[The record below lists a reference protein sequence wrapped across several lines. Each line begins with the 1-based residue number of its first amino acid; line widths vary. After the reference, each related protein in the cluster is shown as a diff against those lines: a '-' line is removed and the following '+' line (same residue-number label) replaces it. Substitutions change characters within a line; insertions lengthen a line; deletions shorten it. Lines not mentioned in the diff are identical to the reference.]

1 MTQRLSTCTIL
12 LLAGLVTSLP
22 CDAAIIRLRR
32 TAEVDAALIRL
43 GDIAEVYSESSEK
56 DARLKGIPIQP
67 APLAGTR
74 LRLSVSDIQ
83 SQLSLRGVAAGE
95 LEVEGSAVI
104 LVSRKPEPQAASV
117 PKVIHPGPASFE
129 GSSPV
134 TDSDDTARKIKRRTL
149 ISDVSAEDFK
159 IARQVVENA
168 VQQYL
173 DRAAPGWGHPQIHP
187 LLTTAVAP
195 RVLNA
200 REGNVRILSGQML
213 DEEHFLLTL
222 AVPESQTQIDRVDVK
237 VRIIRRPKIYVPVR
251 TVSKGEVLQEG
262 DLAQIETDDARNGI
276 TDPTEIVGKQAVH
289 SLHAGKAIQAAQ
301 IKPPVMIKRGET
313 VQVVSRSGAVRVRT
327 FLIAKRDG
335 RLGETIPL
343 EELDGK
349 ETLNA
354 TVTGRLQVEIGET
367 PVVSPDEKPEQIA
380 GLQLKVLKQ

>member
-1 MTQRLSTCTIL
+1 MNRRSSTFTIL
-12 LLAGLVTSLP
+12 LLACLATSLP

-43 GDIAEVYSESSEK
+43 GDIAEVYSESSEE
-56 DARLKGIPIQP
+56 DARLKSIAIQP

-74 LRLSVSDIQ
+74 LRLSVSEIQ

-95 LEVEGSAVI
+95 LEVEGSAVV
-104 LVSRKPEPQAASV
+104 LVSRKPEPQTAPA
-117 PKVIHPGPASFE
+117 PKVVHPGPASLE
-129 GSSPV
+129 GSSSV
-134 TDSDDTARKIKRRTL
+134 SDSDETARQIKRRTL

-200 REGNVRILSGQML
+200 CEGNVRILSGQML

-276 TDPTEIVGKQAVH
+276 TDPTEIVGKEVVQP
-289 SLHAGKAIQAAQ
+289 LKTGKAIRSGQL
-301 IKPPVMIKRGET
+301 KEPLLIKRRET
-313 VQVVSRSGAVRVRT
+313 VQVVSTSGAVRVRQ
-327 FLIAKRDG
+327 FFVAKEDG
-335 RLGETIPL
+335 RAGDTIVL
-343 EELDGK
+343 EGLDGK
-349 ETLNA
+349 ETVSA
-354 TVTGRLQVEIGET
+354 TVTGRLQAEIGSKQAVT
-367 PVVSPDEKPEQIA
+367 QDEKPDQIA

>member
-1 MTQRLSTCTIL
+1 MTRRLSTCTIL

-43 GDIAEVYSESSEK
+43 GDIAEVYSESSEE
-56 DARLKGIPIQP
+56 DARLKGIAIRP

-74 LRLSVSDIQ
+74 LRLSVSEIQ

-95 LEVEGSAVI
+95 LEVEGSAVV
-104 LVSRKPEPQAASV
+104 LVSRKPEPQTAPA

-129 GSSPV
+129 GASSV
-134 TDSDDTARKIKRRTL
+134 TDSDETARQIKRRTL

-262 DLAQIETDDARNGI
+262 DLAQIETDDVRNGI

-354 TVTGRLQVEIGET
+354 TVTGRLQVEIGQT
-367 PVVSPDEKPEQIA
+367 PVVSPEEKLDQIA
-380 GLQLKVLKQ
+380 GLQLKVQKQ